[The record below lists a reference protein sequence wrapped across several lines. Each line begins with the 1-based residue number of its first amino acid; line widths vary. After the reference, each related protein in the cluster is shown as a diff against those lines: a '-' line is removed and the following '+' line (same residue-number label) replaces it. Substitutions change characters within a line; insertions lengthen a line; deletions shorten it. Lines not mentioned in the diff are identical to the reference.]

1 MHEPTM
7 GPQPIGPKTAVQITF
22 RHLRPSEAITQLI
35 NEQVAKLEELAE
47 HIVECRVVIDEPN
60 HNHRSKHFKVEV
72 VLLIDGAELVAG
84 RELDESHGED
94 AAQVV
99 HRNFQA
105 IRRQLQD
112 HIHRRQAK
120 LKGVPGVAR
129 DKQDSP
135 HSR

>member
-60 HNHRSKHFKVEV
+60 
-72 VLLIDGAELVAG
+72 GALHQG
-84 RELDESHGED
+84 GISGTL
-94 AAQVV
+94 
-99 HRNFQA
+99 
-105 IRRQLQD
+105 
-112 HIHRRQAK
+112 
-120 LKGVPGVAR
+120 
-129 DKQDSP
+129 
-135 HSR
+135 